1 MLQASFYKAIQ
12 LAKGKQFTFKVKYC
26 IPVHDEINLEA
37 PEEIAEEVA
46 KILVQ
51 CMESGGKP
59 FCTRAPLTADIS
71 IGDHWIH

>member
-1 MLQASFYKAIQ
+1 MKAI
-12 LAKGKQFTFKVKYC
+12 VVYYS
-26 IPVHDEINLEA
+26 LEGNTKFV
-37 PEEIAEEVA
+37 AEEVA